1 MREEH
6 GARAAGSGA
15 VTTNPRPRRPR
26 RRPAAAFRPGV
37 ADSSFTGRSLG
48 EVPSVTPPPGPVAEL
63 PRRTQTRLAFF
74 SAGVKGF
81 VKTTLCCSLFKYSTI
96 FLIRKC
102 LLSIWSGDKIG
113 P

>member
-26 RRPAAAFRPGV
+26 RRPAATLRPGV

-48 EVPSVTPPPGPVAEL
+48 VVPLVTPPPGRVAEL
-63 PRRTQTRLAFF
+63 PWQTQTRLASFLQG
-74 SAGVKGF
+74 SRDLLKLPYV
-81 VKTTLCCSLFKYSTI
+81 VVYLNTVLYS
-96 FLIRKC
+96 
-102 LLSIWSGDKIG
+102 
-113 P
+113 